1 MRFCEYDSSSKPCVE
16 YTLSLAEENYNDDGR
31 DKQQKLIWSKT
42 KQPTSTFKQSA
53 NASSY
58 DSLGYINTITAQ
70 IKQLGR
76 DLFLPIGYPQS
87 VNEGY
92 LKYQYYDSLQGLC
105 SYLRGVVSTSAVLSA
120 TGVGDAQATAMSAA
134 MTWAVRDGLGMI
146 GGLLFS
152 YICSSHF
159 DAHVKEF
166 RLLADVLNDI
176 GMTID
181 MALPF
186 LLSQTWMT
194 FPLTTSYPAIS
205 EYLPSSY
212 LILTS
217 TSTLCKV
224 ACGMAAGATKGNIT
238 DHFAICGNR
247 ADCQAKES
255 TQETLVSIVGMCMGV
270 WMAGFIHRLEKNQ
283 DDDTTCSSGELDDTC
298 SNNANTITLDA
309 QVISWGIFIS
319 LTLLH
324 VWANY
329 IGMQCLRLRTLNQ
342 QRAKIALQ
350 PLIEECGQSVLSI
363 CNDSHGS
370 SAKKTTTN
378 PLITKTSSYILS
390 PNDVNESLW
399 KSICSMLYQGNILLG
414 ISLKNLIRM
423 TNSRQNNLVQ
433 GNWHSEKYMIFIDGD
448 VKDNKAHKII
458 VLLRVGANDNDELKA
473 FVHAHIVNW
482 CLLQHESCES
492 TKHSQLLSR

>member
-1 MRFCEYDSSSKPCVE
+1 MRFREYSKSSSKSCVE
-16 YTLSLAEENYNDDGR
+16 YNYNDD
-31 DKQQKLIWSKT
+31 KQLRWSTT
-42 KQPTSTFKQSA
+42 KQDVTATTSVA
-53 NASSY
+53 
-58 DSLGYINTITAQ
+58 ITAQ

-146 GGLLFS
+146 GGLIFS
-152 YICSSHF
+152 YICSPHF
-159 DAHVKEF
+159 DANVKEF

-181 MALPF
+181 MALPI
-186 LLSQTWMT
+186 LLSQTSWMT
-194 FPLTTSYPAIS
+194 SPLTTIYPAIS
-205 EYLPSSY
+205 KYLPSSY

-224 ACGMAAGATKGNIT
+224 ACGMAAGATKGTIT

-255 TQETLVSIVGMCMGV
+255 TQETLVSLVGMCMGV

-283 DDDTTCSSGELDDTC
+283 NNNTTCSISGELDDTC
-298 SNNANTITLDA
+298 SNNANTIRMLDA

-350 PLIEECGQSVLSI
+350 PLIEECGQSVRSI
-363 CNDSHGS
+363 CNDKDGS
-370 SAKKTTTN
+370 SSRKKATN
-378 PLITKTSSYILS
+378 PLLLLLS

-399 KSICSMLYQGNILLG
+399 KSICSMLYQGNIHLG

-423 TNSRQNNLVQ
+423 TNSRQNNLIQ
-433 GNWHSEKYMIFIDGD
+433 GNWHNEKYMIFTSGKGK
-448 VKDNKAHKII
+448 VSKAHKII
-458 VLLRVGANDNDELKA
+458 VLLRVGADDNDELKA

-482 CLLQHESCES
+482 CLQRDGRTAEL
-492 TKHSQLLSR
+492 SQILSR

>member
-1 MRFCEYDSSSKPCVE
+1 
-16 YTLSLAEENYNDDGR
+16 
-31 DKQQKLIWSKT
+31 
-42 KQPTSTFKQSA
+42 
-53 NASSY
+53 
-58 DSLGYINTITAQ
+58 
-70 IKQLGR
+70 
-76 DLFLPIGYPQS
+76 
-87 VNEGY
+87 
-92 LKYQYYDSLQGLC
+92 
-105 SYLRGVVSTSAVLSA
+105 
-120 TGVGDAQATAMSAA
+120 VGDAQATAMSAA

-152 YICSSHF
+152 YICSPLF

-186 LLSQTWMT
+186 LLSQTWMSS
-194 FPLTTSYPAIS
+194 PLTTLYPSIS
-205 EYLPSSY
+205 QYLPSSY

-255 TQETLVSIVGMCMGV
+255 TQETLVSLVGMCMGV
-270 WMAGFIHRLEKNQ
+270 WMAGIIHRLEKNQ
-283 DDDTTCSSGELDDTC
+283 NDDTTCSSGELDNTC
-298 SNNANTITLDA
+298 SNSAIMLDA
-309 QVISWGIFIS
+309 QLISWGIFIS

-363 CNDSHGS
+363 CNDSDGKS
-370 SAKKTTTN
+370 NEKKATN
-378 PLITKTSSYILS
+378 PPSFILPG
-390 PNDVNESLW
+390 PNDVSESLW
-399 KSICSMLYQGNILLG
+399 KSMCSMLCQGNIHLG

-433 GNWHSEKYMIFIDGD
+433 GNWHSEKYMIFIDG
-448 VKDNKAHKII
+448 KGKGSKAHKII
-458 VLLRVGANDNDELKA
+458 VLLRVGADDNDELKA
-473 FVHAHIVNW
+473 FVHAHIMNW
-482 CLLQHESCES
+482 CLQRDGTTAEL
-492 TKHSQLLSR
+492 SQLLSR

>member
-1 MRFCEYDSSSKPCVE
+1 MRFREYNSSTSSFCVE
-16 YTLSLAEENYNDDGR
+16 YNYNE
-31 DKQQKLIWSKT
+31 DKQLRWSKSKT
-42 KQPTSTFKQSA
+42 KQLTSTSKQPPT
-53 NASSY
+53 NVSSY
-58 DSLGYINTITAQ
+58 DSLGINAITAQ

-87 VNEGY
+87 VNDGY

-152 YICSSHF
+152 YICSPSF

-186 LLSQTWMT
+186 LLSQTWMSS
-194 FPLTTSYPAIS
+194 PLTTLYPSIS
-205 EYLPSSY
+205 QYLPSSY

-255 TQETLVSIVGMCMGV
+255 TQETLVSCVGMCMGV
-270 WMAGFIHRLEKNQ
+270 WMAGIIHRLEKNQ

-298 SNNANTITLDA
+298 SNNANTIMLDA
-309 QVISWGIFIS
+309 QLISWGIFIS

-363 CNDSHGS
+363 CNDSDGS
-370 SAKKTTTN
+370 SNRKKATN
-378 PLITKTSSYILS
+378 SLVIKTSSYILPPTEVS
-390 PNDVNESLW
+390 ESLW
-399 KSICSMLYQGNILLG
+399 KSIYSMLYQGNIHLG

-423 TNSRQNNLVQ
+423 TNNRQNNLIQ
-433 GNWHSEKYMIFIDGD
+433 GNWHNEKYMIFIAG
-448 VKDNKAHKII
+448 KGKGSKAYKII

-473 FVHAHIVNW
+473 FVHAHIISW
-482 CLLQHESCES
+482 CLEHDGTTAEL
-492 TKHSQLLSR
+492 SQILLR